1 MTDTNGP
8 HLPEDALS
16 AYVDGELSA
25 AERAAVEAR
34 LARDELWRHIF
45 DDVVTA
51 RDTLRQ
57 LPEREPPAGFWLRV
71 LTNVAEIAEHDQ
83 LSGAR
88 AAAVVPLA
96 RPAPRR
102 VPRWGAIAG
111 AAAAVVVGV
120 AIASPQHHTRVTPN
134 VATLADSHAAA
145 QSLQSNPLNNLAPA
159 AVPVNFNR

>member
-8 HLPEDALS
+8 RLPEDALS
-16 AYVDGELSA
+16 AYVDGELSP
-25 AERAAVEAR
+25 AEHAAVEAR

-45 DDVVTA
+45 DDVVIA
-51 RDTLRQ
+51 RDTLRG

-83 LSGAR
+83 LTGAPS
-88 AAAVVPLA
+88 AAVVPLT
-96 RPAPRR
+96 RSLPRR
-102 VPRWGAIAG
+102 IPRWGAIAG

-134 VATLADSHAAA
+134 VATFVDSHAAT
-145 QSLQSNPLNNLAPA
+145 QSLQSNPLDNLAPA
-159 AVPVNFNR
+159 AVPVNFNH

>member
-1 MTDTNGP
+1 MTDMSGP

-16 AYVDGELSA
+16 AYVDDELTA
-25 AERAAVEAR
+25 AERDAVAAR
-34 LARDELWRHIF
+34 LARDELWRHIL

-83 LSGAR
+83 LSGAPT
-88 AAAVVPLA
+88 AAVVPLTPS
-96 RPAPRR
+96 RPRR

-120 AIASPQHHTRVTPN
+120 AIASPQHHARVTPN
-134 VATLADSHAAA
+134 VATFVDSHAAA

-159 AVPVNFNR
+159 AVPVKFNR